1 MKHFPRSLC
10 QLARCA
16 PYNGG
21 AKALF
26 RKESMSFL
34 RSVAKKLQ
42 LNKGDYSI
50 RFNPGGIAVSGDATL
65 HHNNFYLTISGSGSY
80 WRTCKGQKDYT
91 GGQNIWVAGF
101 GREISAEQLIGEIAT
116 HLQKIQRKIAQIE
129 AELKEIAAEN
139 PDLNPEV
146 ETIDEAL
153 ENELSELTG
162 R

>member
-16 PYNGG
+16 PYSGG

-34 RSVAKKLQ
+34 RSLAKRLQ
-42 LNKGDYSI
+42 LQKGDYSI

-65 HHNNFYLTISGSGSY
+65 HHNSFYLTISEAGSY

-91 GGQNIWVAGF
+91 GGENRWVVGF
-101 GREISAEQLIGEIAT
+101 GREISTEQLVDEIEGA
-116 HLQKIQRKIAQIE
+116 LQEKQLLANGFWTR
-129 AELKEIAAEN
+129 
-139 PDLNPEV
+139 
-146 ETIDEAL
+146 
-153 ENELSELTG
+153 G
-162 R
+162 